1 MRYHFIRGEFYFGTI
16 SCDFHAAMSLHS
28 RLSFLPLKL
37 KDFLRICGTRFF
49 CDNST
54 LRLSQRTAIP
64 SFGVLLDID
73 GVLVRGRK
81 PIAGVKEAL
90 EMLRQAEAPSVFL
103 TNGGL
108 ESEKETAERL
118 SDKIGFEVKEDQM
131 VLSHTPLK
139 MFTALHDKH
148 VLVSGQQNIKEI
160 LQSYGFTNV
169 SEMEDVRQA
178 YPLLD
183 MVDRERR
190 YNHVNSGIPAKELP
204 PIEAILLLGE
214 PVRWET
220 NLQLVIDCLVTG
232 GSPESCVMKTNE
244 QIPLIAT
251 NTDFLYVAEAPLPR
265 FGHGAFLL
273 CVESLYKKRTGKEL
287 VYTALLGKPNL
298 ASYQYAEYCLLNQV
312 SDTMPGQIK
321 SLYAIGDNL
330 DTDIY
335 GANVCNEYLTSF
347 HKNDDGNI
355 EGQVS
360 RTGEEVEVSGTS
372 KWMPEVRNLESIL
385 VLTGVSY
392 QDAENLTSTE
402 GARFQHRDT
411 AFQPHLRRACHVV
424 DDIMAA
430 VELIL
435 KREQGSS

>member
-1 MRYHFIRGEFYFGTI
+1 
-16 SCDFHAAMSLHS
+16 MSLHS

-139 MFTALHDKH
+139 MFNALHDKH

-190 YNHVNSGIPAKELP
+190 YNHVNVCCMMDRNRYL
-204 PIEAILLLGE
+204 
-214 PVRWET
+214 
-220 NLQLVIDCLVTG
+220 
-232 GSPESCVMKTNE
+232 
-244 QIPLIAT
+244 
-251 NTDFLYVAEAPLPR
+251 FL
-265 FGHGAFLL
+265 FII
-273 CVESLYKKRTGKEL
+273 
-287 VYTALLGKPNL
+287 N
-298 ASYQYAEYCLLNQV
+298 
-312 SDTMPGQIK
+312 
-321 SLYAIGDNL
+321 
-330 DTDIY
+330 
-335 GANVCNEYLTSF
+335 
-347 HKNDDGNI
+347 
-355 EGQVS
+355 
-360 RTGEEVEVSGTS
+360 
-372 KWMPEVRNLESIL
+372 
-385 VLTGVSY
+385 
-392 QDAENLTSTE
+392 
-402 GARFQHRDT
+402 
-411 AFQPHLRRACHVV
+411 
-424 DDIMAA
+424 
-430 VELIL
+430 
-435 KREQGSS
+435 